1 MTPGISTAT
10 LLNGLVIGWS
20 VAWPPG
26 PINAEM
32 IRRGLLPRDEGGG
45 FWSAW
50 RVGLGACTGD
60 FIWALG
66 VSLGAGAVLNSPRV
80 RFVLGVIS
88 LVLLLV
94 LAAMFARAAWR
105 IARSHRAQT
114 DEVPAVKR
122 RSGHG
127 YLLGLTVVLGSPWN
141 IGFWLAIIGSQGAQA
156 SGGLA
161 YSLFLAGAVVLG
173 AIAWGCVLCI
183 LVKLGARIFSRPSWQ
198 IATQALSALVMLYFA
213 GRVVM
218 QLGELHP

>member
-1 MTPGISTAT
+1 MTPGISLAT
-10 LLNGLVIGWS
+10 FLHGLLIGWS

-32 IRRGLLPRDEGGG
+32 IRRGLLPKEEGGG

-50 RVGLGACTGD
+50 RIGLGACTGD

-66 VSLGAGAVLNSPRV
+66 VSLGAGALLNTPRV
-80 RFVLGVIS
+80 RFVLGIVS

-105 IARSHRAQT
+105 IARSQRAQ
-114 DEVPAVKR
+114 DPPLAPAKR
-122 RSGHG
+122 RSSHG
-127 YLLGLTVVLGSPWN
+127 YLLGLTVVLASPWN
-141 IGFWLAIIGSQGAQA
+141 IGFWLAIIGSQPAQSA
-156 SGGLA
+156 TSLS

-173 AIAWGCVLCI
+173 AIAWGCVLCV

-198 IATQALSALVMLYFA
+198 GATQALSALVMLYFA
-213 GRVVM
+213 AQVVM
-218 QLGELHP
+218 RLRQ

>member
-10 LLNGLVIGWS
+10 FLHGLIIGWS

-32 IRRGLLPRDEGGG
+32 IRRGLLPKEEGGG

-50 RVGLGACTGD
+50 RIGLGACTGD

-66 VSLGAGAVLNSPRV
+66 VSLGAGALLNTPRV
-80 RFVLGVIS
+80 RFALGLVS

-105 IARSHRAQT
+105 IARTHRAQT
-114 DEVPAVKR
+114 EGVAAAKR

-127 YLLGLTVVLGSPWN
+127 FFLGLTVVLASPWN
-141 IGFWLAIIGSQGAQA
+141 IGFWLANIGSHPAQA
-156 SGGLA
+156 AASLS

-183 LVKLGARIFSRPSWQ
+183 LVKLGARVFSRPSWQ

-213 GRVVM
+213 AQVVM
-218 QLGELHP
+218 RLQQ

>member
-10 LLNGLVIGWS
+10 FLHGLLIGWS

-32 IRRGLLPRDEGGG
+32 IRRGLLPKDEGGG

-66 VSLGAGAVLNSPRV
+66 VSLGAGALLNSPRV
-80 RFVLGVIS
+80 RFVLGVVS
-88 LVLLLV
+88 LAMLLV

-114 DEVPAVKR
+114 DEVPAAKR

-127 YLLGLTVVLGSPWN
+127 FLLGLTVVLASPWN
-141 IGFWLAIIGSQGAQA
+141 IGFWLAIIGSQGDQA
-156 SGGLA
+156 SGGLG
-161 YSLFLAGAVVLG
+161 YSLFLATAVVLG

-198 IATQALSALVMLYFA
+198 IGTQVVSALVMLYFA
-213 GRVVM
+213 AQVLMRLR
-218 QLGELHP
+218 Q